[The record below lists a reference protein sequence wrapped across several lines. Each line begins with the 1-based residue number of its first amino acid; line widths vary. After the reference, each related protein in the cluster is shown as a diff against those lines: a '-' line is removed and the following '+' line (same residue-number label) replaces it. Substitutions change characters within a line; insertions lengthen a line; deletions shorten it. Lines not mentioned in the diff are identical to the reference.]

1 MVVSGVFLAPGRRST
16 KDRSVCVLF
25 QRNAVW
31 LLLLVAGATVAEPQ
45 EGYFYPRP
53 TPQCLPQVFTE
64 TVTDY
69 ATETLNHFFTDVNT
83 VYLTDYLTST
93 VVNPV
98 LITST
103 EYSVSTVVVPQVEY
117 ITETTTLVL
126 QPSPVVQYV
135 TETFVS
141 TVFAQSEF
149 SGAVQPVPLGN
160 TYLPPSGPPEPN
172 PVLINH
178 AINQLQ
184 QPPPFIPPPRVSLP
198 PVLDHPVT
206 HEPFLSLDVSSGGQ
220 RTLGGPAE
228 EHAFGSGVYSLPNIG
243 AVPPAFD
250 NGGYRYKRKLNVQ
263 VSEQSSSTTVA
274 TKTDKAA

>member
-1 MVVSGVFLAPGRRST
+1 MMV
-16 KDRSVCVLF
+16 
-25 QRNAVW
+25 RNVVW
-31 LLLLVAGATVAEPQ
+31 LLLLAASASYAEPQ

-53 TPQCLPQVFTE
+53 TPQCVPHVFTE

-103 EYSVSTVVVPQVEY
+103 EYSVSTVVVPQIEY
-117 ITETTTLVL
+117 ITETSTLVL
-126 QPSPVVQYV
+126 QPSPVIQYV
-135 TETFVS
+135 TETVVS

-149 SGAVQPVPLGN
+149 SGAVQPAPVGN
-160 TYLPPSGPPEPN
+160 SYLPPSGLLEPN

-178 AINQLQ
+178 GLQQLQ

-206 HEPFLSLDVSSGGQ
+206 HEPFLALDVGSGGQ
-220 RTLGGPAE
+220 RSLGEPSGGE
-228 EHAFGSGVYSLPNIG
+228 EFGRGVYSLPNIG
-243 AVPPAFD
+243 ALPPAYD

-263 VSEQSSSTTVA
+263 SSEQSSSSTVA
-274 TKTDKAA
+274 PTTAKTS